1 MPRPE
6 TPRRQIAGIDTIAR
20 ALDEGE
26 PVRVLLLRR
35 DDVSEALQTLALQ
48 AQARDVKVYRVTDN
62 DLRRMRA
69 GVATEV
75 GSNSATEGA
84 ESTSLALLGPDP
96 LCSLDELIARPGATW
111 LLHRPAYASNVGFTI
126 RTAEVSG
133 ADGVIV
139 DSDFSKS
146 DRDQALRVSMGAHR
160 FLPVHWDSAEAAL
173 TAAATAGKQILAL
186 EDVGDRAPW
195 EVDLTKPSLLIVGN
209 ERHGLPETILERCHT
224 ILRIPM
230 RGFVP
235 SYNLQAAVAALSAE
249 RLRQLAEG

>member
-1 MPRPE
+1 MPHPE
-6 TPRRQIAGIDTIAR
+6 TSRRQIAGIDAIVR
-20 ALDEGE
+20 ALDDGE
-26 PVRVLLLRR
+26 PVRVLLLHR
-35 DDVSEALQTLALQ
+35 DDGSEAIEALALR
-48 AQARDVKVYRVTDN
+48 AEANGVGVYRVTDN
-62 DLRRMRA
+62 DLRRMR
-69 GVATEV
+69 VDNATKV
-75 GSNSATEGA
+75 GSSSATEGA

-96 LCSLDELIARPGATW
+96 LCSLDELFARPGVTW

-173 TAAATAGKQILAL
+173 EGAASAGKQVLAL

-209 ERHGLPETILERCHT
+209 ERHGLPETILHRCHT

-235 SYNLQAAVAALSAE
+235 SYNLQAAVAALCAE
-249 RLRQLAEG
+249 RLRQLAER